1 MPAFIHDDFL
11 LTTKAA
17 RRLYHEFA
25 EEPPIYDYHTHL
37 PVDEIARDQRFESI
51 AHIWLGGD
59 HYKWRAMRANG
70 IPESHITGSAPWKD
84 KFLAF
89 AKTVPNTLRN
99 PLYHWTALELKR
111 FFGID
116 ELLSESTAES
126 IWERCNEQL
135 ASPEFSCRQ
144 LLTRSNVRVVCS
156 TDDPTDS
163 LEHHQTVAAL
173 PGFGT
178 KVYPTFRPDAGMKLD
193 DLVAWNAWTDKL
205 AAVSGE
211 ACDTLASFKSGIRK
225 RHDFFHSVGGRLS
238 DHGLTAMDAEAATE
252 NEASGIFDKAR
263 ASHALTAADILRF
276 RSYLM
281 LYFGELDAE
290 KGWTKQLHLGALRNT
305 NTRLFQQLGRDIGCD
320 SPDDPSHAAGLQ
332 FYLDTLEQRGH
343 LPKMVLYNLNPKDN
357 YVFASIIGNYQGNE
371 EGIAGRLQFGSGW
384 WFLDTMEGMEW
395 QINALSSVGLL
406 APFVGML
413 TDSRSFLSP
422 PRHEYFRRI
431 LCNLIG
437 KDVEH
442 GLLPDDYDLVGG
454 MVERICYAN
463 AHKFFGMDVAAK

>member
-1 MPAFIHDDFL
+1 MAFIHDDFL

-17 RRLYHEFA
+17 RRLYHDFA
-25 EEPPIYDYHTHL
+25 EAEPIYDYHTHL

-51 AHIWLGGD
+51 AHLWLGGD

-70 IPESHITGSAPWKD
+70 IPESHITGTAPWKE
-84 KFLAF
+84 KFLAW
-89 AKTVPNTLRN
+89 AKTVPQTLRN

-116 ELLSESTAES
+116 ELLSEKTAES
-126 IWERCNEQL
+126 IWERCNEQI
-135 ASPEFSCRQ
+135 ATPEFSCRN
-144 LLTRSNVRVVCS
+144 LLTRSQVRVVCS

-163 LEHHQTVAAL
+163 LEHHIAVSKL
-173 PGFGT
+173 EDFGT
-178 KVYPTFRPDAGMKLD
+178 KVYPTFRPDAGMRLE
-193 DLVAWNAWTDKL
+193 DLSAWNAWTDKL
-205 AAVSGE
+205 ANITE
-211 ACDTLASFKSGIRK
+211 ASCDNLESFKGAIRK

-238 DHGLTAMDAEAATE
+238 DHGLTTMDTETATDTEAQ
-252 NEASGIFDKAR
+252 GIFQKAR
-263 ASHALTAADILRF
+263 SLQDLTPAEITRF

-281 LYFGELDAE
+281 LFFGELDAE

-305 NTRLFQQLGRDIGCD
+305 NTRLFEKIGRDIGCD
-320 SPDDPSHAAGLQ
+320 SPDDPSHAAGLK

-371 EGIAGRLQFGSGW
+371 DGIAGRLQFGSGW

-413 TDSRSFLSP
+413 TDSRSFISP

-437 KDVEH
+437 KDVEN
-442 GLLPDDYDLVGG
+442 GLLPDDFDLVGT
-454 MVERICYAN
+454 MVKRICYAN
-463 AHKFFGMDVAAK
+463 AHKYFGMDVSPD